1 MYSFESL
8 LNTLLTYFIIVQ
20 IGISL
25 FWLVVSPC
33 FLTELLQVWH
43 ILRKSGVHLRWIGLR
58 SKFRVVVL
66 KGRLPFFVVS
76 FTLKFDKCILLDHLT
91 PQIFF
96 LSVG

>member
-1 MYSFESL
+1 M
-8 LNTLLTYFIIVQ
+8 IVH

-76 FTLKFDKCILLDHLT
+76 FTLKFDKYILLDHLT

-96 LSVG
+96 SL